1 MKLKQI
7 HFGFSIIF
15 LLFGLTFFISD
26 LTSDVAIGRL
36 GMMFF
41 ALILIGGYGIT
52 KYIYDK

>member
-1 MKLKQI
+1 
-7 HFGFSIIF
+7 
-15 LLFGLTFFISD
+15 